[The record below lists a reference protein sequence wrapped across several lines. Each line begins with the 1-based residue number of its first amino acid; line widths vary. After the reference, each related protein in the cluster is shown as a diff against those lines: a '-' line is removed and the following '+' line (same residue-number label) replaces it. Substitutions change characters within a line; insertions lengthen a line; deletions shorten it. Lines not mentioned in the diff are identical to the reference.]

1 MEPLFKLDE
10 IYNIL
15 VIGIGSLK
23 LGNFGFCLTDV
34 KINKNILEKTLTIYS
49 SILLMRPNI
58 MVLF

>member
-34 KINKNILEKTLTIYS
+34 QNK
-49 SILLMRPNI
+49 
-58 MVLF
+58 